1 MQTCFRSLVKK
12 VEQTDGLIDTFE
24 ILAQLK
30 LRIAKGREGKYI
42 EQCFPESRKDSLW
55 FNAVLA
61 TIVEIIVNLI

>member
-42 EQCFPESRKDSLW
+42 EQCDSNVFRSQGKTVCDLMQC
-55 FNAVLA
+55 
-61 TIVEIIVNLI
+61 